1 MSGNITLIMLDLIIL
16 LGAVVYFTS
25 RGMGGMGPSLVQFG
39 KFILDKAPVGVVDMF
54 DSKEGNAS
62 KNWMLLGGLW
72 FCFAAVLGFIST
84 WLNYDSTALDSLGS
98 VGWTYNE
105 VLLNAATYNA
115 LFWGAFSMIMIG
127 ASLTIIARLS
137 ETDLVCEANGSLMAF
152 AWSGVTLLA
161 IVLPI
166 FMDITRAESSYL
178 HIMYGGI
185 VLFVLVNIMMTIGS
199 RSENTPITTPV
210 WLILLSTSALLWGL
224 FANAA
229 GHFLGNTQLEWI
241 SWSIVSGWF
250 PIALIIAVMNYMAV
264 KASGSP
270 LWSRHLS
277 MATLLLFVSVV
288 PLGVGKASGTDNLW
302 GSVGAIAMAFGL
314 LPVFAGSFNTMA
326 TLKGRWNCLVEQP
339 AAASVA
345 AGGVLLPLFAV
356 GAFFTGLDSFA
367 GIGEL
372 SAVHA
377 TVTMGFY
384 WVVGGILM
392 VGVLNF
398 ILPLAI
404 GRQVSSRSSARW
416 SFWLVLFGGLGWTI
430 TSLMGDFAQK
440 ALTDAGAE
448 GSVGGFQL
456 TASVFL
462 YASVMGV
469 FMAMRNA
476 QASCYTGALESDK
489 DIFASAKSPTTLRL
503 TGGSTS
509 IRQLLSQGVGID
521 TELLVDA
528 AEAEAEEIEAVEEVI
543 IEKAEVAD
551 IASFSPELQKLAM
564 HLRDSDS
571 SVFDIF
577 TEMDINKDM
586 EIDHFELREGLSN
599 MEIASLAP
607 WDMDSLVKEIDLD
620 GDSKIN
626 LPELD
631 ILILKIINSLE
642 DVVVEVNYSRLKKA
656 ELIALCEQKD
666 LSTKGTKAELIARL
680 TE

>member
-25 RGMGGMGPSLVQFG
+25 RGMGGMGPGLVQFG
-39 KFILDKAPVGVVDMF
+39 KFILDKAPVGVIDMF

-137 ETDLVCEANGSLMAF
+137 ETDLVCESNGSLMAF

-277 MATLLLFVSVV
+277 TATLLLFVSVV

-302 GSVGAIAMAFGL
+302 GSVGAIAMAVGL
-314 LPVFAGSFNTMA
+314 LPIFAGSFNTMA

-372 SAVHA
+372 SAVHT
-377 TVTMGFY
+377 TVTMGFF

-392 VGVLNF
+392 VGVLNL

-476 QASCYTGALESDK
+476 QATCYTGALVSDK
-489 DIFASAKSPTTLRL
+489 DIFASSKSPTTLRL

-509 IRQLLSQGVGID
+509 IRQLLSEGVGID
-521 TELLVDA
+521 TELLIDA
-528 AEAEAEEIEAVEEVI
+528 AEAEAIETVEEVI

-564 HLRDSDS
+564 HLRDTDL

-586 EIDHFELREGLSN
+586 VIDHFELREGLSN
-599 MEIASLAP
+599 MEIAKLAP
-607 WDMDSLVKEIDLD
+607 WDMDSLVNEIDLD

-642 DVVVEVNYSRLKKA
+642 DVVEVNYSRLKKA
-656 ELIALCEQKD
+656 ELITLCEQKG
-666 LSTKGTKAELIARL
+666 LSKKGTKAELIARL

>member
-1 MSGNITLIMLDLIIL
+1 
-16 LGAVVYFTS
+16 
-25 RGMGGMGPSLVQFG
+25 
-39 KFILDKAPVGVVDMF
+39 
-54 DSKEGNAS
+54 
-62 KNWMLLGGLW
+62 
-72 FCFAAVLGFIST
+72 
-84 WLNYDSTALDSLGS
+84 
-98 VGWTYNE
+98 
-105 VLLNAATYNA
+105 
-115 LFWGAFSMIMIG
+115 
-127 ASLTIIARLS
+127 
-137 ETDLVCEANGSLMAF
+137 
-152 AWSGVTLLA
+152 
-161 IVLPI
+161 
-166 FMDITRAESSYL
+166 
-178 HIMYGGI
+178 
-185 VLFVLVNIMMTIGS
+185 
-199 RSENTPITTPV
+199 
-210 WLILLSTSALLWGL
+210 
-224 FANAA
+224 
-229 GHFLGNTQLEWI
+229 
-241 SWSIVSGWF
+241 
-250 PIALIIAVMNYMAV
+250 MAV

-277 MATLLLFVSVV
+277 IATLLLFVSVV
-288 PLGVGKASGTDNLW
+288 PLGVGEASSAVNFW
-302 GSVGAIAMAFGL
+302 GSVGAIAMAVGL
-314 LPVFAGSFNTMA
+314 LPIFAGSFNTMA

-345 AGGVLLPLFAV
+345 AAGVLLPLFAV

-372 SAVHA
+372 SAVHT

-509 IRQLLSQGVGID
+509 IRQLLAQGVGID

-528 AEAEAEEIEAVEEVI
+528 AEAEAIETVEEVI

-564 HLRDSDS
+564 HLRDSEL

-577 TEMDINKDM
+577 TEMDVNKDM
-586 EIDHFELREGLSN
+586 VIDHFELREGLSN

-607 WDMDSLVKEIDLD
+607 WDMDALVKEIDLD

-642 DVVVEVNYSRLKKA
+642 DVVEVNYSRLKKA
-656 ELIALCEQKD
+656 ELITLCEQKE

>member
-25 RGMGGMGPSLVQFG
+25 RGMGGMGPGLVQFG
-39 KFILDKAPVGVVDMF
+39 KFILDKAPVGVIDMF

-137 ETDLVCEANGSLMAF
+137 ETDLVCESNGSLMAF

-166 FMDITRAESSYL
+166 FMDITRAESSFL

-185 VLFVLVNIMMTIGS
+185 VLFVLINIMMTIGS
-199 RSENTPITTPV
+199 RSENTPIATPV

-229 GHFLGNTQLEWI
+229 GHFLDNTQLEWI

-250 PIALIIAVMNYMAV
+250 PIALMIAVMNYMAV

-277 MATLLLFVSVV
+277 TATLLLFVSVV
-288 PLGVGKASGTDNLW
+288 PLGVGEASSAVNFW
-302 GSVGAIAMAFGL
+302 GSVGAIAMAVGL
-314 LPVFAGSFNTMA
+314 LPIFAGSFNTMA

-345 AGGVLLPLFAV
+345 AAGVLLPLFAV

-372 SAVHA
+372 SAVHT

-440 ALTDAGAE
+440 ALTDAAAE

-476 QASCYTGALESDK
+476 QASCYTGTLESDK
-489 DIFASAKSPTTLRL
+489 DIFASEKSPTTLRL

-509 IRQLLSQGVGID
+509 IRQLLAQGVGID

-528 AEAEAEEIEAVEEVI
+528 AEAEAIETVEEVI

-564 HLRDSDS
+564 HLRDSEL

-586 EIDHFELREGLSN
+586 VIDHFELREGLSK

-642 DVVVEVNYSRLKKA
+642 DVVEVNYSRLKKA
-656 ELIALCEQKD
+656 ELITLCEQKD

>member
-1 MSGNITLIMLDLIIL
+1 
-16 LGAVVYFTS
+16 
-25 RGMGGMGPSLVQFG
+25 
-39 KFILDKAPVGVVDMF
+39 
-54 DSKEGNAS
+54 
-62 KNWMLLGGLW
+62 
-72 FCFAAVLGFIST
+72 
-84 WLNYDSTALDSLGS
+84 
-98 VGWTYNE
+98 
-105 VLLNAATYNA
+105 
-115 LFWGAFSMIMIG
+115 
-127 ASLTIIARLS
+127 
-137 ETDLVCEANGSLMAF
+137 
-152 AWSGVTLLA
+152 
-161 IVLPI
+161 
-166 FMDITRAESSYL
+166 
-178 HIMYGGI
+178 
-185 VLFVLVNIMMTIGS
+185 
-199 RSENTPITTPV
+199 
-210 WLILLSTSALLWGL
+210 
-224 FANAA
+224 
-229 GHFLGNTQLEWI
+229 
-241 SWSIVSGWF
+241 
-250 PIALIIAVMNYMAV
+250 
-264 KASGSP
+264 
-270 LWSRHLS
+270 
-277 MATLLLFVSVV
+277 
-288 PLGVGKASGTDNLW
+288 
-302 GSVGAIAMAFGL
+302 
-314 LPVFAGSFNTMA
+314 
-326 TLKGRWNCLVEQP
+326 
-339 AAASVA
+339 
-345 AGGVLLPLFAV
+345 
-356 GAFFTGLDSFA
+356 
-367 GIGEL
+367 
-372 SAVHA
+372 
-377 TVTMGFY
+377 
-384 WVVGGILM
+384 
-392 VGVLNF
+392 
-398 ILPLAI
+398 
-404 GRQVSSRSSARW
+404 
-416 SFWLVLFGGLGWTI
+416 
-430 TSLMGDFAQK
+430 
-440 ALTDAGAE
+440 
-448 GSVGGFQL
+448 
-456 TASVFL
+456 
-462 YASVMGV
+462 
-469 FMAMRNA
+469 MAMRNA